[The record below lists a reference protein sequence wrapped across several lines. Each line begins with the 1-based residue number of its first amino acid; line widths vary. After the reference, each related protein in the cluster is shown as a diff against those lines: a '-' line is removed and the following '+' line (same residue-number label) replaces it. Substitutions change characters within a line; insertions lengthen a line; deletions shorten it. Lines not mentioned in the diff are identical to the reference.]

1 MSDFRVLLFGVKLT
15 RVDAGMF
22 QFWHIM
28 GKCTVVAKKE
38 LMYAGP
44 FGPAAWLCD
53 LVFIPRMQSDVAKQ
67 VMHEAAKKA
76 RRDKV
81 MLLLPFP
88 PPICLFCFI
97 TNAMICFVWHLF

>member
-1 MSDFRVLLFGVKLT
+1 
-15 RVDAGMF
+15 MF

-38 LMYAGP
+38 LLYAGP

-53 LVFIPRMQSDVAKQ
+53 LVFIPRMQSDVARQ

-76 RRDKV
+76 KKEKV
-81 MLLLPFP
+81 MSIFTTHFFLFMSKSGMYLKLPSFRKYP
-88 PPICLFCFI
+88 L
-97 TNAMICFVWHLF
+97 